1 MTKFVEFCIDTITD
15 DATLSH
21 QLWWVVLYL
30 ASYTIAQLLAK
41 TQALSHPFQG
51 FVVCM
56 QTSVLDGFD
65 GLQRYLHLHHL
76 TR

>member
-15 DATLSH
+15 DATFCH

-30 ASYTIAQLLAK
+30 ASYTIAQLLTE

-65 GLQRYLHLHHL
+65 GLQRYLHLHHF